1 MLCRRPKEVLETHL
15 REVKFITQN
24 FDNVPAHTSFYHQI
38 SIFLAQLH
46 ITFIL
51 KQWNKNGLCYNNNK
65 FSGTL

>member
-1 MLCRRPKEVLETHL
+1 MLCRRLKEVLETHL

-24 FDNVPAHTSFYHQI
+24 FDNVPAHTSLYHQI

-51 KQWNKNGLCYNNNK
+51 KQWNKKWSMLQ
-65 FSGTL
+65 

>member
-24 FDNVPAHTSFYHQI
+24 FGNVPAHTSFYHQI
-38 SIFLAQLH
+38 PIFLAQLH

-51 KQWNKNGLCYNNNK
+51 KQWNKKWSMLQ
-65 FSGTL
+65 

>member
-38 SIFLAQLH
+38 SIFLAQFH

-51 KQWNKNGLCYNNNK
+51 KQWNKKWSMLQ
-65 FSGTL
+65 